1 VVDGSGLE
9 NRYSKKKLSRVRIP
23 LSPVV
28 FQQSHLL
35 VRSNKKK
42 KRIARLY
49 IAELQGSSWKE
60 SILKYSYPADMGDR
74 CNEIESIS
82 LPSGSIYFFS

>member
-1 VVDGSGLE
+1 MAPVLKTGIVKKNYRGFESLSLLLFFNNHIYWSGP
-9 NRYSKKKLSRVRIP
+9 I
-23 LSPVV
+23 
-28 FQQSHLL
+28 
-35 VRSNKKK
+35 KKK

-74 CNEIESIS
+74 CNEIESIY